1 MVWSGTDCHWGAWPI
16 VRWQSLIGPYFQFE
30 FKTICLNSKTS
41 CFLSFELKNLEEIP
55 KKFPK
60 LAVDCIEGNAKP
72 EVKFWDD
79 IADTYNNNTDAHH
92 Q

>member
-1 MVWSGTDCHWGAWPI
+1 
-16 VRWQSLIGPYFQFE
+16 LIGPYFQFE
-30 FKTICLNSKTS
+30 FKNN
-41 CFLSFELKNLEEIP
+41 FELKNLEKIP

-60 LAVDCIEGNAKP
+60 LAVDCVEGNAKP